1 MKLPLANRSVR
12 PMPNDPQTGMNSY
25 PLLSMNRLSTLLP
38 ALLLTGLLFSGCTG
52 TDTPGTDTPG
62 AGETPSVPVAEE
74 TPGDADGAAPAART
88 VRVSTTI
95 LAPTSFE
102 EIIPITGSVSAPQD
116 ASLSAQSA
124 GTLIR
129 LAEVGTRVAEGEV
142 VARLDD
148 RLIRAALDGARANF
162 ESASSQAQLAEETW
176 RRQEPLYRDSIIS
189 ALEFETVTT
198 QRNQA
203 RAALAQANA
212 AVAQAE
218 QQLENT
224 YLRAPFS
231 GTVEERFTNTGE
243 QVMPGMP
250 VARIV
255 NTRNLKVVA
264 GVPEVYAADIQV
276 GTPVHLAFRAYGDA
290 SKQATVSFVGNVIN
304 PQNRTF
310 SIEIKVDNDS
320 GILKPAMIADLKLT
334 RRVLADRIVIPQTSI
349 LRDENGSSVYLAV
362 SSTNG
367 KIAERRAIEL
377 GPSFAGETVVMDG
390 LSAGD
395 ELIVAGQMS
404 VTEGDRIDVATR

>member
-1 MKLPLANRSVR
+1 MKQPSANRSVR

-25 PLLSMNRLSTLLP
+25 PLLSMNRFSTLLP
-38 ALLLTGLLFSGCTG
+38 ALLLTGLLFSGCSG
-52 TDTPGTDTPG
+52 ADTPG
-62 AGETPSVPVAEE
+62 ADTPSADETPSVPATEE
-74 TPGDADGAAPAART
+74 ASGDAAGAAPAART

-95 LAPTSFE
+95 LASTSFE

-129 LAEVGTRVAEGEV
+129 LAEVGTRVAEGDV
-142 VARLDD
+142 IARLDD
-148 RLIRAALDGARANF
+148 RLIRAALDGARANL

-212 AVAQAE
+212 ALAQAE

-231 GTVEERFTNTGE
+231 GTVEERFTNAGE

-349 LRDENGSSVYLAV
+349 LRDENGSSVYLAI
-362 SSTNG
+362 SAANG
-367 KIAERRAIEL
+367 KIAERRAIVL
-377 GPSFAGETVVMDG
+377 GPSFAGETVVMEG

-404 VTEGDRIDVATR
+404 VTEGDRIDVAIQ